1 MGMGA
6 RMHRSIGTEAE
17 QEEEEEEEVKL
28 SRKKKFESTLF
39 TPGLPKTAY
48 LDSEYTSWSSPLM
61 QHE

>member
-1 MGMGA
+1 
-6 RMHRSIGTEAE
+6 MHRSIGTEAEAEAE